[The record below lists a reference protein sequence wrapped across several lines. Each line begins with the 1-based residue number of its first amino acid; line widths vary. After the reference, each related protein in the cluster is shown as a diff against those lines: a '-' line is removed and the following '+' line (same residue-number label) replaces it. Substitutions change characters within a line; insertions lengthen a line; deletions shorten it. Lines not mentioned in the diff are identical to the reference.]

1 MWNFLIQDL
10 ASYEFRCG
18 WNCYQKS
25 NSHLRSQHSWNKTT
39 RRKKKCLLWHN
50 NNPRCLLLKTLK
62 WKTGI
67 LYKLTNYAYKL
78 TSIFK
83 QNFNRFEKDG
93 GLYQNKINLNL
104 KFLPSTNYAQPP
116 VHTKAST
123 LSPRHNCR
131 MSYYRSFHHLGFRFS
146 FYRSPFPRYPY
157 RLTSTSYWQII
168 FHQIIL

>member
-131 MSYYRSFHHLGFRFS
+131 ITTVECPITVVFIIWVSGFRS
-146 FYRSPFPRYPY
+146 IGRRFPDIP
-157 RLTSTSYWQII
+157 ID
-168 FHQIIL
+168 